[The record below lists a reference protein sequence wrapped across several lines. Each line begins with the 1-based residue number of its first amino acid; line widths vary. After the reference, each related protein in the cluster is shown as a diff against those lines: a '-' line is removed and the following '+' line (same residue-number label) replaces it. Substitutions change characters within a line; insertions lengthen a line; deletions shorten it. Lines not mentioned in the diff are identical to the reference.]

1 MEKEC
6 LKFHFQHI
14 ILASSKNKDWYAEV
28 SKISMMEKLANE
40 ADENN
45 YIIISTYASFLFV
58 KRCLICLII
67 FLKKQVLLI
76 GDEAHNMIQ
85 SAKGKIAIC

>member
-45 YIIISTYASFLFV
+45 YIIISTYASFVRKEMFD
-58 KRCLICLII
+58 
-67 FLKKQVLLI
+67 LL
-76 GDEAHNMIQ
+76 NNLP
-85 SAKGKIAIC
+85 KNKFY